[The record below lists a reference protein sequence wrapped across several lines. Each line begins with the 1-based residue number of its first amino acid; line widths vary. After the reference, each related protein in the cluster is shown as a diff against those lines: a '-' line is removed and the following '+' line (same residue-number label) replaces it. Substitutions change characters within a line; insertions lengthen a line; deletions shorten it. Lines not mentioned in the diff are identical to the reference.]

1 MNSLDIMALAIIGI
15 VMVQALT
22 KGLAAELA
30 EIACAIAGLFCALLF
45 FENIEKLLLKTG
57 VGNPMAAM
65 LGFTSIF
72 LVFIVLGALVS
83 LRIKKA
89 LGKKGLT
96 WRDRFWGVP
105 LGLIRGFLINSVI
118 FMVLLVFPVNP
129 PLIRTSVTAPFFL
142 SGIKIVKL
150 VAPQNFRNLI
160 PDEKGFY
167 RKRPSGREQGPSNQ
181 EKDEGGVPDENTIEK
196 I

>member
-15 VMVQALT
+15 VIVQALT

-30 EIACAIAGLFCALLF
+30 EIACAIAGLLCALLF
-45 FENIEKLLLKTG
+45 FENIEMILLKIG

-72 LVFIVLGALVS
+72 LVFIVLGTFGS
-83 LRIKKA
+83 LQIKKA
-89 LGKKGLT
+89 IRKKRLT

-105 LGLIRGFLINSVI
+105 LGLIRGFVINSVI

-129 PLIRTSVTAPFFL
+129 PLIKTSFTASFFL
-142 SGIKIVKL
+142 SGLKVVKL
-150 VAPQNFRNLI
+150 VAPQNFKNLI
-160 PDEKGFY
+160 PDEKGLNWG
-167 RKRPSGREQGPSNQ
+167 RPPGREQEPSDK
-181 EKDEGGVPDENTIEK
+181 ERDEGGVPDENTIEK